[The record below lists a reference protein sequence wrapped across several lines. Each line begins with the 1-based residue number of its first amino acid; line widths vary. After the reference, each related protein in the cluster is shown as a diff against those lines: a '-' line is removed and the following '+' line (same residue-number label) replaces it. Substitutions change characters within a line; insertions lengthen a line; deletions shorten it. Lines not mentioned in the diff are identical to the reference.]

1 LQVGISLELVALAAT
16 PILSTVEPE
25 PRHGSTLASLKPAPP
40 TVIHLRDGEVVLYRR
55 AGSPYWQ
62 VRYKLRTGAWVREST
77 AQAAIENA
85 IPTACELYDEARF
98 RQKLGLAH
106 KGTTF
111 TAVAHETLSHLRLEM
126 DAGRGRVIYSSYIS
140 VIERYFLPYFG
151 ERHLETL
158 TATDIAQ
165 FEAWRNRQMQ
175 KIPKASTL
183 NTFAAAWTKLLDTGI
198 RKGWISERATVPRLS
213 TRGEK
218 STPRPAF
225 SKDEVDQLLA
235 YLETWSVGG
244 IKPAGKEMRLLL
256 RDYIEI
262 LLLTGIRHGTEAM
275 GLCWNHLEWHESE
288 RKKYLRLWVAG
299 KTGGRWL
306 IAKHRAVAVF
316 ERLAARQRDL
326 GGKSFETLLES
337 RQKQPVFR
345 FSTGYQ
351 PHSFIGTFRRLMRDS
366 GLLRATDGQNRT
378 LYSLRHTY
386 ATQEL
391 LAGTDIHTLARQLG
405 NSAQMIEQYYSKLT
419 ATLAAERLA

>member
-1 LQVGISLELVALAAT
+1 MKPVAIAAT
-16 PILSTVEPE
+16 PIFSTVEPQ
-25 PRHGSTLASLKPAPP
+25 PRQGLSLESLKPAPP

-106 KGTTF
+106 KGRTF
-111 TAVAHETLSHLRLEM
+111 TELAHETLNHLRLEM

-151 ERHLETL
+151 DRAVETL
-158 TATDIAQ
+158 TRTDMTQ

-175 KIPKASTL
+175 RIPKASTL
-183 NTFAAAWTKLLDTGI
+183 NTFAAAWSKLIDTGVT
-198 RKGWISERATVPRLS
+198 KGWLSERAAIPKPS
-213 TRGEK
+213 TRGER

-225 SKDEVDQLLA
+225 SKDEVEQLLA
-235 YLETWSVGG
+235 YLETWSTGG

-275 GLCWNHLEWHESE
+275 GLCWNHLEWHEHE

-326 GGKSFETLLES
+326 EGKRFETLLES
-337 RQKQPVFR
+337 RVPQKVFR

-366 GLLRATDGQNRT
+366 GLLKGTDGQNRT

-386 ATQEL
+386 ATLEL
-391 LAGTDIHTLARQLG
+391 LAGTDIHTLAKQLG
-405 NSAQMIEQYYSKLT
+405 NSAQMIERYYSKLT
-419 ATLAAERLA
+419 ATFAAERLA

>member
-1 LQVGISLELVALAAT
+1 
-16 PILSTVEPE
+16 
-25 PRHGSTLASLKPAPP
+25 
-40 TVIHLRDGEVVLYRR
+40 
-55 AGSPYWQ
+55 
-62 VRYKLRTGAWVREST
+62 VREST

-235 YLETWSVGG
+235 YLETWSTGG

-337 RQKQPVFR
+337 RQKQQVFR

-351 PHSFIGTFRRLMRDS
+351 PHSLNAAFTRLMRES
-366 GLLRATDGQNRT
+366 GLLKGPSGQNRT